1 MKIELPGFEQTAVGR
16 AVVGVTRRITAG
28 FAAARAA
35 YRVTTAAPKLSEAVL
50 RDRATQLGQDVLRLG
65 LSIRSSPV
73 PPPSNN
79 LGAYKSFSGTHP
91 TSAATAAA
99 MASRDARFAQTT
111 AGAGQTPLSMAA
123 MPEITLGAVAEAQR
137 LCHRT
142 GWTWKKADID
152 QRQRRDDSHVK
163 AVDLKLRA
171 WPYKAP
177 LRIRARSASV
187 LSGLVAAAVRASLD
201 QLDGL
206 TSSVG
211 ELGVVACSGYST
223 AELVWRDCD
232 LRIPVGGGRV
242 VRVPS
247 EIVGSLEQVYPRNV
261 AFDIVDDTPWLQYG
275 PNDFLQLN
283 RPGLQKFLYLTGP
296 EDGPVRF
303 RGFGWANNWLSY
315 LAGLGLEKFGHLIT
329 LFGIVTPYLQRDDT
343 TGGFLTDDEHAHA
356 LDILAR
362 LGTGQPEVIPGRYG
376 TLEHSPVPA
385 SLTPMHQAFLGWVR
399 TEQSKLISLQTL
411 AVEIGAV
418 GSQAAATVHA
428 DGLVDTQ
435 RIYATLTA
443 EALRSQVVRWLLQ
456 VNAARW
462 ALAFSRYVPGGCTPD
477 DVEAELPIVEWIL
490 DDQTQAQRLAV
501 FQGVKGL
508 GFALDE
514 EQVRSELRVLAPM
527 TAAPAPETTPPTP
540 DPAPSPAPAETPPP
554 AEPPPAPA
562 SQENAT

>member
-1 MKIELPGFEQTAVGR
+1 MKIEFPAFERTALGR
-16 AVVGVTRRITAG
+16 AVVGMTRRVQAG

-35 YRVTTAAPKLSEAVL
+35 YRVTTDSPKLSEATL
-50 RDRATQLGQDVLRLG
+50 RARAEQLGQDVLRLG

-73 PPPSNN
+73 PPPDLN

-91 TSAATAAA
+91 TSPATAAA
-99 MASRDARFAQTT
+99 MASRDARYAQTT

-123 MPEITLGAVAEAQR
+123 MPEITLGTVAEAQR
-137 LCHRT
+137 LCHRS

-163 AVDLKLRA
+163 AVDLKLRS

-177 LRIRARSASV
+177 LRIRARSASI
-187 LSGLVAAAVRASLD
+187 LSGLVAAAVRAAID

-211 ELGVVACSGYST
+211 ELGVVACAGYAS

-232 LRIPVGGGRV
+232 LRVPVGGGSV

-261 AFDIVDDTPWLQYG
+261 AFDIVEDTPWLQLG

-303 RGFGWANNWLSY
+303 RGYGWANNWLSY

-343 TGGFLTDDEHAHA
+343 TGGYLTDDEHAHA
-356 LDILAR
+356 IDILAR

-385 SLTPMHQAFLGWVR
+385 SLTPMHQQFLGWCR

-428 DGLVDTQ
+428 DGLVDAQ

-443 EALRSQVVRWLLQ
+443 EGMRSQLVRWLLQ

-477 DVEAELPIVEWIL
+477 DIEAELPIVEWIL
-490 DDQTQAQRLAV
+490 DDQTQGQRLAV

-527 TAAPAPETTPPTP
+527 IPSALAEQPTQ
-540 DPAPSPAPAETPPP
+540 DPKPAEQP
-554 AEPPPAPA
+554 AQPKQPEQPATEIA
-562 SQENAT
+562 S